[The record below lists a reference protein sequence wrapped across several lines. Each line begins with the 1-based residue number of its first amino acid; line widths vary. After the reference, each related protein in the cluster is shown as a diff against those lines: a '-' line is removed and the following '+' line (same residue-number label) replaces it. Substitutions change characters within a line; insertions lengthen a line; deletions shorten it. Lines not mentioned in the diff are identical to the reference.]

1 MSHRKHSTAGA
12 IPRKGVP
19 AGGRMCNSPDRPKGR
34 ASPTNVG
41 TGNIVITLPRK
52 LQSATSGSLSFPLAF
67 LFPLNTHQAHAVFCV
82 LPIPSSVTT
91 VFLGGLCVRL
101 CVRLCMWWAVGCGLW
116 AVGWGLYMTRRSNC
130 KAAEIVQSRARRA
143 ARKKDQK
150 VGAREQV
157 VESEAGFFAESE
169 ASRH

>member
-1 MSHRKHSTAGA
+1 MSYRKHSTAGA
-12 IPRKGVP
+12 IPRKGVA

-67 LFPLNTHQAHAVFCV
+67 LFPLNTHQAHAVFRV

-91 VFLGGLCVRL
+91 VFFLAFVRAF
-101 CVRLCMWWAVGCGLW
+101 VRAFMYVVGCGLW
-116 AVGWGLYMTRRSNC
+116 AVGCGL
-130 KAAEIVQSRARRA
+130 
-143 ARKKDQK
+143 
-150 VGAREQV
+150 
-157 VESEAGFFAESE
+157 GFV
-169 ASRH
+169 HDT

>member
-41 TGNIVITLPRK
+41 TGNIVITLPRT
-52 LQSATSGSLSFPLAF
+52 LQSASSGSLLSPRLPL
-67 LFPLNTHQAHAVFCV
+67 PPQHTHQAHAVFRV
-82 LPIPSSVTT
+82 LPIPSSVTI
-91 VFLGGLCVRL
+91 VFWGM
-101 CVRLCMWWAVGCGLW
+101 CVRLCMWWAVGW
-116 AVGWGLYMTRRSNC
+116 WGLYTTRRSNC
-130 KAAEIVQSRARRA
+130 TAAEIVKSGARRA